1 MRAEVQSKAK
11 RKRER
16 NASNATDAGAD
27 VDLDGAEDEDQTAS
41 VRSLQRQLS
50 QSIVQLESVRQQLAE
65 EQRLKHELADS
76 KRRVDADLQ
85 TREAELLAMRRESE
99 ATLKERLKTEVAR

>member
-11 RKRER
+11 RKLER
-16 NASNATDAGAD
+16 IEKNATDAGAD
-27 VDLDGAEDEDQTAS
+27 GEGGGAEDEDQMVS

-50 QSIVQLESVRQQLAE
+50 QSIMQLESVRQQLAE

-85 TREAELLAMRRESE
+85 TREAELLAIRRESE